1 MWHEEMK
8 IVSSFL
14 HNCFILP
21 AAIDFFY
28 FTVAL
33 SSKATPAHIFL
44 RLKCD
49 RKMSACYN
57 RILVCVPMLR
67 HIWFILIVKE
77 CPKKCMVLRCKKNSS
92 HFCNSPVNFFSHGH
106 TFQTCRTLI
115 AIICKI
121 AQT

>member
-77 CPKKCMVLRCKKNSS
+77 CSKNAWSFHPFKYDKRYLARKLHS
-92 HFCNSPVNFFSHGH
+92 AHLAQKIGG
-106 TFQTCRTLI
+106 TLG
-115 AIICKI
+115 
-121 AQT
+121 